1 MDDQALDRISKDV
14 EFLKKV
20 MVIDLVSR
28 GLSQD
33 EVGSLMGV
41 KQSTISEMFPK
52 SILKKAKQLNKSK

>member
-52 SILKKAKQLNKSK
+52 GILKKAKQLNKSK